1 MTGVGY
7 RLLIFDWDGTLADSE
22 HRIIEAVSLALSE
35 LDLPQRTPE
44 EIRNV
49 IGLGMQE
56 CLELLFPEVEPER
69 HAGFVNTYR
78 KHFTRRNDSAVALFA
93 GAKEVLSALS
103 SSGYT
108 IAVATGKS
116 RRGLDRELKE
126 SGLDAVVRASRCAD
140 ESPSK
145 PHPKMLEDV
154 LEMTFTS
161 PEDALMIGDTTYDM
175 QMARDAGVDRVGVS
189 YGAHD
194 VARLLEFGPLEI
206 VDSLRS
212 LQLWLSS
219 RPPRK

>member
-1 MTGVGY
+1 MTAVGY
-7 RLLIFDWDGTLADSE
+7 QLLIFDWDGTLADSE

-35 LDLPQRTPE
+35 LELPQRTSE

-49 IGLGMQE
+49 IGLSMQE
-56 CLELLFPEVEPER
+56 CLELLFPDIEAER

-78 KHFTRRNDSAVALFA
+78 KHFTRRNDRAVALFPE
-93 GAKEVLSALS
+93 AKEVLSALS
-103 SSGYT
+103 SRGYS

-145 PHPKMLEDV
+145 PHPQMLQDV
-154 LEMTFTS
+154 LEMTLTS
-161 PEDALMIGDTTYDM
+161 AEDALMIGDTTYDM

-189 YGAHD
+189 YGAHE

-206 VDSLRS
+206 VDSLGH
-212 LQLWLSS
+212 LQQWLSS
-219 RPPRK
+219 RTPQE